1 MKSLHPQAVN
11 DVDDETLAAAY
22 PWPQDRWLRAMML
35 QTLDGAP
42 VGADGRSKSLSTP
55 ADMRVFAETRRL
67 ADAVLIG
74 AQTMRAERY
83 RPLAAKPDVQTARA
97 DAGLAPAPRLV
108 IVSRSLDLPWEEP
121 VFRESAITPLV
132 VTAEGASGFNVEEAS
147 QLVDVV
153 VLPGKV
159 VDPHAL
165 IDALHERGLARITC
179 EGGPR
184 LLSELARAD
193 LVDEADITIAPL
205 LTGGGQIH
213 TGEPVADARRFE
225 SASVME
231 EDGYLFTRY
240 VRASTLN

>member
-1 MKSLHPQAVN
+1 MRSLHPDVVN
-11 DVDDETLAAAY
+11 DVDDDTLAASY
-22 PWPQDRWLRAMML
+22 PWPQRRWLRAMML

-42 VGADGRSKSLSTP
+42 VGADGRSKSLSVP
-55 ADMRVFAETRRL
+55 ADMRVFAEARRL

-83 RPLAAKPDVQTARA
+83 RPLLAKPQAQSVRA
-97 DAGLAPAPRLV
+97 EAGLAPAPRLV
-108 IVSRSLDLPWEEP
+108 IVSRSLDLPWDEP
-121 VFRESAITPLV
+121 VFGESAVKPLV
-132 VTAEGASGFNVEEAS
+132 ITSDGASGFNVEEAS
-147 QLVDVV
+147 EIVDVV

-165 IDALHERGLARITC
+165 VDALHERGLDRITC

-184 LLSELARAD
+184 LLGELARAD

-213 TGEPVADARRFE
+213 TGEPVVDARRFDL
-225 SASVME
+225 AGVLE

-240 VRASTLN
+240 VRAAGR